1 MDLLENNLFFNKTR
15 LIENIQLEINSTVDE
30 FRDKFKQNVIDF
42 QESYGVSRP
51 KSEFQGKI
59 KRDTFRIARTF
70 SAFEVDLVSAS
81 GEYSEIG
88 ERSKINLFVYLP
100 IGTFILI
107 YSMMLT
113 IDMLSI
119 YFFTT
124 SGPIKSLSAILLFG
138 AVLTSF
144 TTLWPYVFMR
154 RSIRKLKNDLEKE
167 FYYWYR

>member
-1 MDLLENNLFFNKTR
+1 
-15 LIENIQLEINSTVDE
+15 
-30 FRDKFKQNVIDF
+30 
-42 QESYGVSRP
+42 
-51 KSEFQGKI
+51 
-59 KRDTFRIARTF
+59 
-70 SAFEVDLVSAS
+70 
-81 GEYSEIG
+81 
-88 ERSKINLFVYLP
+88 VYLP